1 MPTAE
6 RLGAPVFGIMRA
18 YTSLNAAKSLISA
31 KKHVV
36 LTTLSRGLGDVYK
49 RQLGVRPNRSRR
61 FVRGENFLIH
71 LEHSEMVALN
81 LYVTF
86 RGCRQLRS
94 QQVEFAAQT
103 GISNVSQTLTS
114 KLSLSNEVESINTF
128 IEGLVLIWGASRLTL
143 KLYVTV

>member
-1 MPTAE
+1 
-6 RLGAPVFGIMRA
+6 MRA

-31 KKHVV
+31 KKHVG
-36 LTTLSRGLGDVYK
+36 LTTLSRDEPAASRTALTLSNDISACDA
-49 RQLGVRPNRSRR
+49 LGVGPNRSRR

-114 KLSLSNEVESINTF
+114 KLSLSKEVESINTF

-143 KLYVTV
+143 KLYVTA

>member
-1 MPTAE
+1 
-6 RLGAPVFGIMRA
+6 
-18 YTSLNAAKSLISA
+18 
-31 KKHVV
+31 
-36 LTTLSRGLGDVYK
+36 
-49 RQLGVRPNRSRR
+49 
-61 FVRGENFLIH
+61 
-71 LEHSEMVALN
+71 MVALN

-114 KLSLSNEVESINTF
+114 KLSLSNEVELINTF

>member
-1 MPTAE
+1 MHFA
-6 RLGAPVFGIMRA
+6 G
-18 YTSLNAAKSLISA
+18 SSA
-31 KKHVV
+31 DGELAGNKN
-36 LTTLSRGLGDVYK
+36 K
-49 RQLGVRPNRSRR
+49 RSGCDALGVRPNRSRR

-114 KLSLSNEVESINTF
+114 KLSLSKEVESINTF
-128 IEGLVLIWGASRLTL
+128 IEGLVLIWSASRLTQR
-143 KLYVTV
+143 LYVTA